1 MKRKHS
7 DPWIVVIFFAV
18 FLIMLAFNILSPLV
32 SDDYAFSFGVDGQ
45 RVASFSSIFE
55 ALSQHR
61 LYTNGRVIA
70 HFFVYLFLWLPK
82 SIFNLVNAAVCT
94 LCIWLLYRFWRSE
107 ESGKNR
113 VLLITALCV
122 IWVFLPGFGDVVL
135 WLTGA
140 CNYLWGMVLFLL
152 LVYQFYCVY
161 LQRPCALAGNKGLFL
176 QGIVCLPLAFFTGA
190 YSENGG
196 LAMIFLL
203 ICLILV
209 MLLEKRK
216 IAAALWITLIAFAGG
231 FAFLMAAPAEIHG
244 RTAELSLS
252 SLFDSAKTCVLTARK
267 FCQWLLCIYAA
278 VLALGIVRKAERK
291 KVIFSVILVLAGLV
305 SVAVFVFAAYLPS
318 RSFHVLVMFTILAI
332 LLLMDELWIRG
343 GKEIPAAFCG
353 AMVVLFAFSFVLST
367 GDIISLS
374 FQADQRESLI
384 EEAKASGNTEVVLP
398 ILRSSTP
405 YTVVIEEQLSP
416 SPDDWYNGCIASYY
430 GLESVRAETI
440 E

>member
-1 MKRKHS
+1 MKRKRS
-7 DPWIVVIFFAV
+7 DPWIVAIFLAA

-32 SDDYAFSFGVDGQ
+32 SDDYAFSFGIDGQ

-61 LYTNGRVIA
+61 LYTNGRVFA

-82 SIFNLVNAAVCT
+82 GVFNLVNASACT

-113 VLLITALCV
+113 VLLITALCM

-152 LVYQFYCVY
+152 LAYQFYCVY
-161 LQRPCALAGNKGLFL
+161 LQKPCTLTGGKGLFL
-176 QGIVCLPLAFFTGA
+176 QGVLCLPLAFFAGG
-190 YSENGG
+190 YSENGS
-196 LAMIFLL
+196 LAVLFLL
-203 ICLILV
+203 ICLILL
-209 MLLEKRK
+209 MLLEKRR
-216 IAAALWITLIAFAGG
+216 IPIYLWIMLIAVAGG
-231 FAFLMAAPAEIHG
+231 FAFLMTAPAELHG
-244 RTAELSLS
+244 RAGEFSLS
-252 SLFDSAKTCVLTARK
+252 SLFDSAKSCVLTTRK
-267 FCQWLLCIYAA
+267 FCQRLLCIYAA
-278 VLALGIVRKAERK
+278 VLALSIVRKAEKR
-291 KVIFSVILVLAGLV
+291 KVIFSVILVLAGLI

-332 LLLMDELWIRG
+332 LLLMDELWMHG

-353 AMVVLFAFSFVLST
+353 AMVVLFVFIFVLSA
-367 GDIISLS
+367 GDIVSLS
-374 FQADQRESLI
+374 FQGDQRESLI
-384 EEAKASGNTEVVLP
+384 EEAKASGSTEAVLP

-405 YTVVIEEQLSP
+405 YTVVIEEQLSS

-430 GLESVRAETI
+430 GLESIRAEAT